1 MTFADDQ
8 LEIRNV
14 LARVAHLTDGRGTLQ
29 EYLGLWTEDC
39 LWESPV
45 AGTWRGHEGHLA
57 RHEKFRA
64 AGVQGPDAQSYHVL
78 TTTWVG
84 LRGDEAD
91 ALSTWMLISRWSGSP
106 AIEDVGTYTDVL
118 RRTPNGW
125 KLATRHVAQ
134 GSGEWLRAKEAA
146 AGQPPSA

>member
-8 LEIRNV
+8 IEIRNV
-14 LARVAHLTDGRGTLQ
+14 LARVAHLTDGRGTLE

-45 AGTWRGHEGHLA
+45 A
-57 RHEKFRA
+57 
-64 AGVQGPDAQSYHVL
+64 QSYHVL

-84 LRGDEAD
+84 VRGDEAD
-91 ALSTWMLISRWSGSP
+91 ALSTWMLITRWSGSP
-106 AIEDVGTYTDVL
+106 TIEDVGTYTDVL
-118 RRTPNGW
+118 RRTPGGW
-125 KLATRHVAQ
+125 KLATRQVAQ